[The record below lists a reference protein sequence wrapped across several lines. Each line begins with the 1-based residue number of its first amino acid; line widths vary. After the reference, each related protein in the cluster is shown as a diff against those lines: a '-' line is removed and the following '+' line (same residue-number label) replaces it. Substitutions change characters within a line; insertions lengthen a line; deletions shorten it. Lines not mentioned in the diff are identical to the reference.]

1 MSAIRGSS
9 WFSARWNGRILS
21 QGYSI
26 SNINRAG
33 YYYYYYYP
41 YHYLAPGGCG
51 ISSMERA
58 GVRDEFSASR
68 FSSSTGFDKL
78 VATMPLLVVAIEEQP
93 GGSLATTLKN
103 DDDDD

>member
-1 MSAIRGSS
+1 MGEASLMSAIRGSS

-21 QGYSI
+21 QCCSI

-33 YYYYYYYP
+33 YYY
-41 YHYLAPGGCG
+41 YLAPGGCG

>member
-9 WFSARWNGRILS
+9 WFSARWNGRILA

-26 SNINRAG
+26 TKVKRID
-33 YYYYYYYP
+33 YYYYP
-41 YHYLAPGGCG
+41 CHYLAPGGCG

-78 VATMPLLVVAIEEQP
+78 VATMPRLVVAIEEQP

-103 DDDDD
+103 DDDGDD